1 MKKYLENASTHWVHY
16 SDYTWKKDTAGIL
29 YLTPAPDARPV
40 IYRPLETAE
49 SLVLDALAIGRMCMG
64 RKSDTDIQL
73 AIHDYAVKYGLFG
86 LMTALPT
93 TAHFMD
99 YEAVYLPKNRFIK
112 AESMDTMAYLSLF
125 FPFEKPEIAKRGVE
139 SLWNIT
145 DDREMIALAMTFGD
159 QPTAVNM
166 SFQRCYAE
174 RYDWLKS
181 QFKDWTFILMTSLLY
196 YTDYDRLSEDQRNIY
211 RQAMSSFDGNAPT
224 YHIALSD
231 KPTIVWDFHS
241 LLQGIQLMFSF
252 MLADDENPLR
262 ICWNCTRV
270 FVSRRKNQ
278 AFCGPECKNQYNV
291 RKNREKE

>member
-1 MKKYLENASTHWVHY
+1 MKKYLENARTHWVRY
-16 SDYTWKKDTAGIL
+16 SDYTWKKDAAGVL
-29 YLTPAPDARPV
+29 YLTPTPNAKPV

-49 SLVLDALAIGRMCMG
+49 ALVLDALAIGRMCMG
-64 RKSDTDIQL
+64 RKPEADIQL

-93 TAHFMD
+93 TTHFMD

-112 AESMDTMAYLSLF
+112 AESMDTMTYLSLF
-125 FPFEKPEIAKRGVE
+125 FPFEKPEVAKRGVE
-139 SLWNIT
+139 SLWSIT

-159 QPTAVNM
+159 QPAAVNM

-174 RYDWLKS
+174 RYDWLKD
-181 QFKDWTFILMTSLLY
+181 QFKDWAFILMTSLLY
-196 YTDYDRLSEDQRNIY
+196 YTDYDRLSEDQRSIY
-211 RQAMSSFDGNAPT
+211 RQAMSAFDGNAPT
-224 YHIALSD
+224 YHIALYD

-252 MLADDENPLR
+252 MLTDDENPLR
-262 ICWNCTRV
+262 ICRNCTRV
-270 FVSRRKNQ
+270 FVSHRKNQ
-278 AFCGPECKNQYNV
+278 AFCGPECKNQHNV